1 MAKKKT
7 LKTFDDIYHETYQN
21 VLKYVVLNCNN
32 IDNVQ
37 DIIQNIYLEVLK
49 ILKTKKEITL
59 TKEYIM
65 GITKHK
71 VKDYYRFKYK
81 MKIVSL
87 FNSKDKED
95 SNIMESIP
103 TNIDIEK
110 SSILKE
116 DITFIWNYLSK
127 KKVIVSKVFY
137 LYFYLGYSLSEIAS
151 ELNVSESNVKNYLYR
166 TINEL
171 NFIMKKGD

>member
-1 MAKKKT
+1 
-7 LKTFDDIYHETYQN
+7 
-21 VLKYVVLNCNN
+21 
-32 IDNVQ
+32 
-37 DIIQNIYLEVLK
+37 
-49 ILKTKKEITL
+49 
-59 TKEYIM
+59 
-65 GITKHK
+65 
-71 VKDYYRFKYK
+71 

-171 NFIMKKGD
+171 NSIMKKGD

>member
-49 ILKTKKEITL
+49 ILKTKKDITL

-65 GITKHK
+65 ELQDTK
-71 VKDYYRFKYK
+71 
-81 MKIVSL
+81 
-87 FNSKDKED
+87 
-95 SNIMESIP
+95 
-103 TNIDIEK
+103 
-110 SSILKE
+110 
-116 DITFIWNYLSK
+116 
-127 KKVIVSKVFY
+127 
-137 LYFYLGYSLSEIAS
+137 
-151 ELNVSESNVKNYLYR
+151 
-166 TINEL
+166 
-171 NFIMKKGD
+171 